1 VTASGLPSQR
11 TLAVVRHWANPERD
25 RHLAEAR
32 LVHLP
37 GNIPP
42 WTDTGIRV
50 RRGEWI
56 TLLAS
61 GRLILS
67 HDLDLWY
74 GPRLALWGR
83 VGERGTIFNGTRDT
97 HSFAAEADGPL
108 FLSLYNGEWAT
119 PQGDLATPVEAYATT
134 GGALEVLVL
143 RWKGTARDGLAALA
157 RTVPDDPLVA
167 GELERLRSPIVP
179 PEGWR
184 HLWFLGTTE
193 IFRDA
198 HVQGRRAIHVD
209 TRSDVGILQT
219 RVDLPL
225 AEDTTIEWRWR
236 MDELPATGA
245 EDSPVTHD
253 YVSLAVE
260 FDNGKDL
267 TWYWSAG
274 LPAGRHYACPLPL
287 WTARETHW
295 VVRSGSEGLGE
306 WFDESRPITA
316 DYRAAVGE
324 PPARIVGVWLIAVT
338 LFRRGRAQA
347 TFADIRLRDGARLI
361 QVL

>member
-1 VTASGLPSQR
+1 MMQTHELVARWSG
-11 TLAVVRHWANPERD
+11 ADRD

-32 LVHLP
+32 LVYLP
-37 GNIPP
+37 GNVPP

-67 HDLDLWY
+67 TDLDLWY

-83 VGERGTIFNGTRDT
+83 VGERGAIFNGTRDS

-108 FLSLYNGEWAT
+108 FLALYNGEWAT
-119 PQGDLATPVEAYATT
+119 PEGELATPREVYATS
-134 GGALEVLVL
+134 GGAMDVLVL
-143 RWKGTARDGLAALA
+143 RWKGTAHDGLASLVGSA
-157 RTVPDDPLVA
+157 PEDPLIA
-167 GELERLRSPIVP
+167 GELDRLRSPIRA

-193 IFRDA
+193 IFREA
-198 HVQGRRAIHVD
+198 TEQSRRAIRID
-209 TRSDVGILQT
+209 AQSDVGILQT
-219 RVDLPL
+219 RADLPL
-225 AEDTTIEWRWR
+225 GEGTTIEWRWR
-236 MDELPATGA
+236 MDALPATGP
-245 EDSPVTHD
+245 EDSPITHD

-274 LPAGRHYACPLPL
+274 LPVGHHYACPLPT
-287 WTARETHW
+287 WAARETHW
-295 VVRSGSEGLGE
+295 VLRSGREGLGE
-306 WFDESRPITA
+306 WHHEKRPIAA
-316 DYRAAVGE
+316 DYRAAIGE
-324 PPARIVGVWLIAVT
+324 PPTRIVGVWLIAVT

-347 TFADIRLRDGARLI
+347 MFADIRLRDGARVL

>member
-1 VTASGLPSQR
+1 VRDTLDLVARWSGS
-11 TLAVVRHWANPERD
+11 ERD

-37 GNIPP
+37 GNVPP
-42 WTDTGIRV
+42 WKDTGLVV

-61 GRLILS
+61 GRLVLS
-67 HDLDLWY
+67 ADLDLWF
-74 GPRLALWGR
+74 GPRPALWGR
-83 VGERGTIFNGTRDT
+83 IGERGTIFNSTRDT
-97 HSFAAEADGPL
+97 HSRASESDGPL

-119 PQGDLATPVEAYATT
+119 TQGDLATPREAYATS

-143 RWKGTARDGLAALA
+143 RWKGTAQDGLAALA
-157 RTVPDDPLVA
+157 RTVPHDPLLA
-167 GELERLRSPIVP
+167 GELARLRSPIIP
-179 PEGWR
+179 PDGWR
-184 HLWFLGTTE
+184 HLWFLGETE
-193 IFRDA
+193 IFRGA
-198 HVQGRRAIHVD
+198 EESGRPAIHVD
-209 TRSDVGILQT
+209 AKADVGILQT

-225 AEDTTIEWRWR
+225 GEQTTIDWRWR
-236 MDELPATGA
+236 MDQLPATGP
-245 EDSPVTHD
+245 EDSPITHD

-274 LPAGRHYACPLPL
+274 LPIGRHYACPLPT

-295 VVRSGSEGLGE
+295 VLRSGSDGLGE
-306 WFDESRPITA
+306 WRDESRPIAA
-316 DYRAAVGE
+316 DYRAAIGE
-324 PPARIVGVWLIAVT
+324 PPTRIVGVWLIAVA

-347 TFADIRLRDGARLI
+347 TFTDICLRDGAR
-361 QVL
+361 VLRVL